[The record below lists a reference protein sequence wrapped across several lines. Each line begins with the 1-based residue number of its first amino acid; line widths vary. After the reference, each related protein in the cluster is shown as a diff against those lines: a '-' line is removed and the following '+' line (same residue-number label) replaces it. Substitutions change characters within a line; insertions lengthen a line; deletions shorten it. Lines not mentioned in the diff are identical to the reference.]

1 MKTNYVT
8 TRVLRDAMI
17 ILSIFVLLILIVVIA
32 LTPTD
37 KQYVDVLLMDY
48 CQTVLGEDD
57 CQSYTVWVND
67 KADGSLVNCVMFY
80 GSRRDALLINGD
92 IVHIFGGGAEMKRA
106 LMTCLTQYSATL
118 TDYLDTQ

>member
-1 MKTNYVT
+1 MANYVR

-17 ILSIFVLLILIVVIA
+17 IIVFFFLPILLGVIA

-37 KQYVDVLLMDY
+37 KQYVDVLMVDY
-48 CQTVLGEDD
+48 CQTMLDEDD
-57 CQSYTVWVND
+57 CQLYTAWVND
-67 KADGSLVNCVMFY
+67 KADSVLVNCVMFY
-80 GSRRDALLINGD
+80 GGRRDALLIRGD

-106 LMTCLTQYSATL
+106 LLTCLTQYSATL